1 VPEAP
6 DATPAIAPPPP
17 GQPRDKVRLR
27 FRKAGAL
34 RLLSHHDLLRTF
46 ERMLR
51 RAALPVR
58 RTQGFHP
65 HPRVVFALSLPLGV
79 VGREE
84 VVEIELDEEV
94 PAEEV
99 RQRLTRTAPPGLEV
113 LSARRIGPRAGA
125 RVRGLCYGVA
135 VPAGRVAEA
144 ARRVAEVLAA
154 PACWVERAR
163 PPRRRLDLKPF
174 LKGLRLR
181 PAEANNNGAFLEI
194 ELRLT
199 PAGTARPE
207 EMLGVLGLTD
217 LLDAGAVLERT
228 RLELE
233 DEAQRDETPLTPGPA
248 DAGPRAII
256 PPCP

>member
-1 VPEAP
+1 
-6 DATPAIAPPPP
+6 
-17 GQPRDKVRLR
+17 
-27 FRKAGAL
+27 L

-51 RAALPVR
+51 RANLPVR

-65 HPRVVFALSLPLGV
+65 HPRIVFALSLPLGV

-84 VVEIELDEEV
+84 VVEIELDEV
-94 PAEEV
+94 LPPEEV
-99 RQRLTRTAPPGLEV
+99 RQRLARTAPPGLEV
-113 LSARRIGPRAGA
+113 LSARRIEPRAGA
-125 RVRGLCYGVA
+125 RVSGLCYGVA
-135 VPAGRVAEA
+135 VPPERVREA

-154 PACWVERAR
+154 PECWVERAR

-174 LKGLRLR
+174 LKGLRLW
-181 PAEANNNGAFLEI
+181 PAAANNHGAFLEI

-199 PAGTARPE
+199 SAGTARPE
-207 EMLGVLGLTD
+207 EMLGVLGLAD

-233 DEAQRDETPLTPGPA
+233 DEAHPEETPEGSGAAPA
-248 DAGPRAII
+248 AAHAII
-256 PPCP
+256 PPNS

>member
-6 DATPAIAPPPP
+6 DATPAAAPPSP
-17 GQPRDKVRLR
+17 GAPRDKVRLR

-51 RAALPVR
+51 RAAIPFR
-58 RTQGFHP
+58 RSQGFHP

-94 PAEEV
+94 PPEEL
-99 RQRLTRTAPPGLEV
+99 RARLARTAPPGLEV
-113 LSARRIGPRAGA
+113 LSARRVGPRDGA
-125 RVRGLCYGVA
+125 QVRGLTYGVA
-135 VPAGRVAEA
+135 VPAGRVAGT

-154 PACWVERAR
+154 PECWVERTR

-174 LKGLRLR
+174 LKGLRLEER
-181 PAEANNNGAFLEI
+181 ISGGFLEVD
-194 ELRLT
+194 LRLT

-207 EMLGVLGLTD
+207 ELLELLGLKD

-233 DEAQRDETPLTPGPA
+233 DEAPCPDETPETSGPA
-248 DAGPRAII
+248 DAGPAT
-256 PPCP
+256 

>member
-6 DATPAIAPPPP
+6 DATPAAPAPP
-17 GQPRDKVRLR
+17 GRPRDKVRLR

-51 RAALPVR
+51 RASIPFR
-58 RTQGFHP
+58 RSQGFHP

-79 VGREE
+79 VGRAE
-84 VVEIELDEEV
+84 VVEVELDEEV
-94 PAEEV
+94 APEEL
-99 RQRLTRTAPPGLEV
+99 RERLARAAPPGLEV
-113 LSARRIGPRAGA
+113 LSARRIEPSVGA
-125 RVRGLCYGVA
+125 KVRGLSYGVA
-135 VPAGRVAEA
+135 VPRERVPEA

-154 PACWVERAR
+154 LECWVERTR

-174 LKGLRLR
+174 IKDLTLQ
-181 PAEANNNGAFLEI
+181 ESDSGAFLEVH
-194 ELRLT
+194 LRLT

-207 EMLGVLGLTD
+207 ELLGLLGLAD
-217 LLDAGAVLERT
+217 LPDAGAVLERT

-233 DEAQRDETPLTPGPA
+233 DETPDHESPETPGPA
-248 DAGPRAII
+248 DAAPAPII
-256 PPCP
+256 PPCS